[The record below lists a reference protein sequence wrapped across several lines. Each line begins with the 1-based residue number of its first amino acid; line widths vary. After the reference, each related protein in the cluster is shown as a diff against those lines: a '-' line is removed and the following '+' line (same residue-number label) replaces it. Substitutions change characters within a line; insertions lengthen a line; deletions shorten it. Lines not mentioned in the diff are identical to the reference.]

1 MAIFIRAIII
11 NCNRWRVCQI
21 AAQVSATPFSP
32 PALDIIRNDDE
43 EEKAPATVHHSRI
56 AEVFRSKREQ
66 HTFLCGE
73 CDIYLPD
80 YENCSG

>member
-1 MAIFIRAIII
+1 MY
-11 NCNRWRVCQI
+11 
-21 AAQVSATPFSP
+21 SP
-32 PALDIIRNDDE
+32 PAIDIIRNEE
-43 EEKAPATVHHSRI
+43 EEKSPAHVHHSRI

-66 HTFLCGE
+66 HNFLHGE